1 MPGTAG
7 PGSRAR
13 GSRNPSTARRR
24 RSRAPRAGRGPR
36 AIPSPAEFAAATSLA
51 PSRPPC
57 ARQPARARDYT
68 RATVWAD
75 GARHLLFE
83 PGGPELRGSER
94 DGGGGKVTV
103 AVACHRPHHEGLV
116 GDRPQEAIRGVRRV
130 AVRVP
135 IVRGA
140 CIDGVRDLVG
150 KIELGG
156 GRLRADAE
164 LQVHVRGAARVPARI
179 DRSEPDGAGGVRELR
194 APQKRLVV
202 HWLDVLRGD
211 GGALVAGVDAERI
224 ALPDVHRGFCDRRAG
239 RGGLEH
245 AENEL
250 ERHPGLALGDGF
262 ANTSLV
268 QVERTF
274 DLLRRQRAHWL
285 RERALTPRRGD
296 SAESKAAE
304 NPHRRS
310 PVHVFL
316 STAPRGAGLARPRSF
331 PGRAPQCPP
340 PTRRDQRERAI
351 VTCHLTTD
359 DEERSRDVYLRSG
372 ARLQGRSRPRMV
384 LLTLPPWGPLMA
396 SGTAP

>member
-1 MPGTAG
+1 MTCCDVSSVIVAS
-7 PGSRAR
+7 SRA
-13 GSRNPSTARRR
+13 
-24 RSRAPRAGRGPR
+24 APRTRG
-36 AIPSPAEFAAATSLA
+36 
-51 PSRPPC
+51 
-57 ARQPARARDYT
+57 DYT

-94 DGGGGKVTV
+94 DGGGGDVTV
-103 AVACHRPHHEGLV
+103 PVACHRPHHEGLV

-140 CIDGVRDLVG
+140 CIAGVRDLVG

-164 LQVHVRGAARVPARI
+164 LQVHVRGATRVPARI
-179 DRSEPDGAGGVRELR
+179 DRSEPDGAGGVRDLR

-202 HWLDVLRGD
+202 HRLDVPRGD

-224 ALPDVHRGFCDRRAG
+224 ALPDVYGGFWDRRAR

-250 ERHPGLALGDGF
+250 KRHAGLALGDRF
-262 ANTSLV
+262 ANARLV
-268 QVERTF
+268 QVERPF

-285 RERALTPRRGD
+285 RERASPPRRG
-296 SAESKAAE
+296 SRAKRETAE

-310 PVHVFL
+310 PVHVSFRRRPA
-316 STAPRGAGLARPRSF
+316 APRLPRPRLYHSES
-331 PGRAPQCPP
+331 PRAP
-340 PTRRDQRERAI
+340 
-351 VTCHLTTD
+351 
-359 DEERSRDVYLRSG
+359 
-372 ARLQGRSRPRMV
+372 
-384 LLTLPPWGPLMA
+384 
-396 SGTAP
+396 